1 MECSSIKLSSLL
13 RAKRDSDM
21 VRAPVRG
28 AERFYAG
35 LSSLLRTK
43 REPEMVLALV
53 RGAERSFIK
62 ADCSLLMS
70 KENQKTTS
78 DFDALDPRDRGCS
91 PLSDPKGEVETE
103 KS

>member
-1 MECSSIKLSSLL
+1 MRCL
-13 RAKRDSDM
+13 RDS
-21 VRAPVRG
+21 AWG
-28 AERFYAG
+28 NKNQFYAG

-43 REPEMVLALV
+43 REPEMVRAPV
-53 RGAERSFIK
+53 RGAKRFYIK
-62 ADCSLLMS
+62 ANCSLLMS

-78 DFDALDPRDRGCS
+78 DFDALDPRERGCS